1 MVRGRRRR
9 SCQASR
15 FERSQWLEVEALLQ
29 LDYSAEQVSGWLGRH
44 GPFRASHET
53 IYRYI

>member
-9 SCQASR
+9 SCQGSR

-44 GPFRASHET
+44 GPFRANHET
-53 IYRYI
+53 IYR